1 MVVLEKVA
9 EGGLADEENKITM
22 ETTDQTDPGTGTG
35 CRIGQWNDGLLR
47 TGGGCAEHDCRI
59 RRDRYRENGR
69 EVAEKPAAEDKTV
82 SGDTVSAEPKVQE
95 AESADDEAGI
105 AVQADDDTASGP
117 IEVKIYGNTETYTTF
132 EEMVKAVKVSTD
144 VYIKLLGDVTDAVN
158 WDIYTG
164 YNYSNVI

>member
-1 MVVLEKVA
+1 MKKIKSQWKQLTRQILALGLAVVLVSGMTDFSVLAAAAQNTTAASEETDTEKTV
-9 EGGLADEENKITM
+9 EK
-22 ETTDQTDPGTGTG
+22 
-35 CRIGQWNDGLLR
+35 
-47 TGGGCAEHDCRI
+47 
-59 RRDRYRENGR
+59 
-69 EVAEKPAAEDKTV
+69 VAEKPAAEDKTV